1 MAEICLIDWGKL
13 SIECNNNNNNNFSLM
28 ISLSIECNNNNNNF
42 SLMISLAKKQFSLC
56 GARI

>member
-1 MAEICLIDWGKL
+1 
-13 SIECNNNNNNNFSLM
+13 M